1 MKNRIVPRVATP
13 GLKVLTLIKCT
24 SFNLSFSIIEGYRN
38 NVFTSEFRTFDHKI
52 VMGGEVL

>member
-1 MKNRIVPRVATP
+1 MSNRGELGVGAP
-13 GLKVLTLIKCT
+13 GLKVLTLFKCT

-38 NVFTSEFRTFDHKI
+38 NVFTSKFRTFYHKI